1 MDFPTIS
8 FTDSVSCAKIHVGYG
23 KKTVQNETTK
33 TSFAAYLR
41 EAGMKLCRIFLRFLA
56 RQRLEHEIAAYE
68 IR

>member
-41 EAGMKLCRIFLRFLA
+41 EAGMKLCRIFFKVSS
-56 RQRLEHEIAAYE
+56 
-68 IR
+68 